1 MQENGQFHAST
12 VTKKP
17 ITVPSEQDGN
27 QSQVARSGTA
37 DRTSFCLDRNS
48 GLSGFSWY
56 TKAFLRFASLMECIN
71 EFILIISTLNN

>member
-1 MQENGQFHAST
+1 MQEKGQSHAPT

-37 DRTSFCLDRNS
+37 DRTFYCLDRNS

-56 TKAFLRFASLMECIN
+56 TNAFLIFCLRDKMHHSWKV
-71 EFILIISTLNN
+71 